1 MMKSLF
7 IVTLLFFCSAV
18 VNAQV
23 KRDSL
28 PEQQNLKVMSRIKN
42 GIVELRWYPANY
54 AAWRKANAFGYTVKR
69 IDLGNTS
76 ASNEARLLATVKT
89 FTPEEFRQKLNMND
103 KMVKGTM
110 DLIDDVSKAKSTLD
124 RDNEENENFIMFTL
138 ATSLSAEAAKAA
150 GLFFNDDKIEK
161 GKDYAYTVS
170 INNNNG
176 KIIKADEALV
186 IVAGT
191 ASNYNAPAPQD
202 VTSEQGEGF
211 VKLSWNNTSNRE
223 LFSAYNIMRSA
234 DEGKTFTKINPL
246 PYLSMAENA
255 DTLYYT
261 DSVQNYI
268 PYQYQIVG
276 YTPWV
281 DLSSPSQTV
290 YGMGLDRTGA
300 APPTNVKAKGDR
312 SNILLSWDLPKQ
324 SSDLKGFTV
333 GRSKNL
339 EGPFTAINPKLL
351 TVSDRNFTDKKPS
364 PKEPFYAV
372 YAVDTANNLSS
383 TFSVM
388 ADVFDSVAP
397 VKPQML
403 TGIIDTNGVIKLAW
417 KFGDDNDLLGYQ
429 IYMAN
434 GKNNVY
440 RQITSSPLVDSVI
453 TDTVT
458 MRALNKE
465 VFYKITA
472 VDHNNNASEYSDILI
487 IKRPD
492 IIPPG
497 APVITGYNVEN
508 AKVNITW
515 ANSSSTDV
523 IKHVVVRINET
534 GEIKQLGEFKDS
546 TIQQFTDN
554 LATSGNNYTYEIRA
568 YDDAGYVT
576 SSNPLAITVT
586 ETSIKN
592 GVERFIATWDR
603 DNKKAKLQWQF
614 NKKEEY
620 EIVVFR
626 SVDNGDF
633 KAYKKL
639 NADSKSFEENLN
651 KGVYKYA
658 LKVIYATGS
667 ESALSESAIVEV
679 I

>member
-1 MMKSLF
+1 MKYLF
-7 IVTLLFFCSAV
+7 ILTLLFFCSAV
-18 VNAQV
+18 VTAQV
-23 KRDSL
+23 NRDSL
-28 PEQQNLKVMSRIKN
+28 TEQQNLKVMSRIRN
-42 GIVELRWYPANY
+42 GIVELRWYPTNY
-54 AAWRKANAFGYTVKR
+54 AAWRKANSFGYTVKR
-69 IDLGNTS
+69 IDLANPGT
-76 ASNEARLLATVKT
+76 SNEAVLLTTVKI

-110 DLIDDVSKAKSTLD
+110 DLINDISTAKSTLD
-124 RDNEENENFIMFTL
+124 RDNEENENFIIFTL

-170 INNNNG
+170 INDNIG
-176 KIIKADEALV
+176 KVIKADEALV
-186 IVAGT
+186 IVTGT

-211 VKLSWNNTSNRE
+211 VKLSWNNTSNKE

-234 DEGKTFTKINPL
+234 DKGKTFTRLNPL
-246 PYLSMAENA
+246 PYLSLAENA

-290 YGMGLDRTGA
+290 YGMGQDRTGA

-324 SSDLKGFTV
+324 SKDLKGFTV

-339 EGPFTAINPKLL
+339 EGPFAAVNPKLL
-351 TVSDRNFTDKKPS
+351 NVSDRSFTDKKPS
-364 PKEPFYAV
+364 PKEPFYAI
-372 YAVDTANNLSS
+372 YSVDTANNLSS

-388 ADVFDSVAP
+388 ADIFDSVAP
-397 VKPQML
+397 VKPQLL

-417 KFGDDNDLLGYQ
+417 KFGNDNDLLGYQ

-440 RQITSSPLVDSVI
+440 KQITSSPLVDSVI
-453 TDTVT
+453 VDTVT

-465 VFYKITA
+465 VYYKITA
-472 VDHNNNASEYSDILI
+472 VDHNNNASEYSEILV

-492 IIPPG
+492 IIPPS
-497 APVITGYNVEN
+497 APVITGYKVEN

-523 IKHVVVRINET
+523 LKHALVRINEA
-534 GEIKQLGEFKDS
+534 GDNQQLAEITD
-546 TIQQFTDN
+546 TTTQQFTDS
-554 LATSGNNYTYEIRA
+554 LAIPGNNYTYEIRA
-568 YDDAGYVT
+568 YDGAGHVT

-586 ETSIKN
+586 EINIKN
-592 GVERFIATWDR
+592 GVERFTVTWDR
-603 DNKKAKLQWQF
+603 NDKKAKLQWQF
-614 NKKEEY
+614 NRKEEY

-626 SVDNGDF
+626 SVDNGEF

-639 NADSKSFEENLN
+639 SAESKSFEENLN
-651 KGVYKYA
+651 KGIYKYA

-667 ESALSESAIVEV
+667 ESALSESAVVEV

>member
-7 IVTLLFFCSAV
+7 IVTVLFFCSAV
-18 VNAQV
+18 VTAQA

-28 PEQQNLKVMSRIKN
+28 PEDQNLKLMSRIRN
-42 GIVELRWYPANY
+42 GIVELRWYPTNY

-69 IDLGNTS
+69 IDLGS
-76 ASNEARLLATVKT
+76 PGVSNEARLVAEVKP

-110 DLIDDVSKAKSTLD
+110 DLINNKPTSKSILE
-124 RDNEENENFIMFTL
+124 RDKLENENFMMFTL
-138 ATSLSAEAAKAA
+138 ATSLSADAAKGA

-161 GKDYAYTVS
+161 GKGYAYTVT
-170 INNNNG
+170 INDNKG
-176 KIIKADEALV
+176 KIIKADEAL
-186 IVAGT
+186 IIIET
-191 ASNYNAPAPQD
+191 ASSYIAPAPQD
-202 VTSEQGEGF
+202 VTAEQGEGF
-211 VKLSWNNTSNRE
+211 VKLSWNNTTNRE
-223 LFSAYNIMRSA
+223 LFSAYNIMRST
-234 DEGKTFTKINPL
+234 DKGKTFTRLNPL
-246 PYLSMAENA
+246 PFLSLAENA
-255 DTLYYT
+255 DTLYFT

-281 DLSSPSQTV
+281 DLGSPSQTV

-312 SNILLSWDLPKQ
+312 SNILLSWDLPKK
-324 SSDLKGFTV
+324 SNDLKGFTV

-351 TVSDRNFTDKKPS
+351 TISDRSFTDEKPS

-383 TFSVM
+383 TFSIM
-388 ADVFDSVAP
+388 AEVFDSVAP

-417 KFGDDNDLLGYQ
+417 KFGSDNDLLGYQ

-440 RQITSSPLVDSVI
+440 KQITSSPLVDSVI
-453 TDTVT
+453 ADTVT

-465 VFYKITA
+465 VYYKITA
-472 VDHNNNASEYSDILI
+472 VDHNNNASEYSEILV

-492 IIPPG
+492 IIPPS
-497 APVITGYNVEN
+497 APVITGYKVEN

-523 IKHVVVRINET
+523 VKHAIIRINET
-534 GEIKQLGEFKDS
+534 GDIKQLSEITDTS
-546 TIQQFTDN
+546 TQQFTDS
-554 LATSGNNYTYEIRA
+554 LAIPGNNYTYEIRA
-568 YDDAGYVT
+568 YDDAGHAT

-592 GVERFIATWDR
+592 GVERFTATWDR
-603 DNKKAKLQWQF
+603 NDKKAKLQWQF

-626 SVDNGDF
+626 SVDNGEF

-639 NADSKSFEENLN
+639 HADSKSFEENLN
-651 KGVYKYA
+651 KGIYKYA

-667 ESALSESAIVEV
+667 ESALSESAAVEV